1 MVESNKMK
9 SSFTNLGRIYVIF
22 ILFYY
27 FYYYYY
33 YYYYFNYLIMNVTR
47 AIKPTINEKMKEFY
61 HQNKEKKK

>member
-27 FYYYYY
+27 FYYYYF
-33 YYYYFNYLIMNVTR
+33 FNYLVMNVTR